1 MVEIRPFRAVRYTEK
16 AGSYENLIAQ
26 PYDKIDSD
34 MQRKYYEKSLY
45 NYCRLTLPMEEN
57 RYEIAK
63 QRIRQWMNEGIL
75 KKDNEPAIFVYRQEF
90 ELLGKTYTRTGF
102 IAALRLHPYV
112 ENKVLP
118 HETTHKGPKI
128 DRLNMLR
135 ATQKNLETGFLLYPD
150 PEKITVNLFAEIT
163 KTVPLIDVKDSLNV
177 RNLVWKLTDQEKIK
191 LVQEAVI
198 DKQFV
203 IADGHHRYETAIAYR
218 DERRRQEGWTEDSA
232 FNFRMSYMVPVQDEG
247 LIVLPTHRLLKKI
260 ELTRDILQEL
270 KKFFTV
276 SKINSSAEVLRS
288 FLESHKMEHA
298 FCVYDGK
305 RSYGLLL
312 KDEKAVSQFMN
323 TAWSDEY
330 RSLDVTILREVIFRA
345 IMKTGELKIDEEILY
360 VRWIKDVMEKV
371 RKGEAKLVFLVN
383 PTTPEMVLKIAQ
395 NHERMPEKS
404 TDFYPKM
411 VSGFTMM
418 DLSPREKL

>member
-1 MVEIRPFRAVRYTEK
+1 MVEIRPFRAVRYTEE

-34 MQRKYYEKSLY
+34 MQRKYYEKSMY

-75 KKDNEPAIFVYRQEF
+75 KKDKEPAIFVYRQEF
-90 ELLGKTYTRTGF
+90 DLLGKTYTRTGF

-118 HETTHKGPKI
+118 HETTQKGPKI

-150 PEKITVNLFAEIT
+150 PEKTTVNLFAEIT
-163 KTVPLIDVKDSLNV
+163 KTVPLIDVKDSLNI
-177 RNLVWKLTDQEKIK
+177 RNLVWKLTNQEKIK
-191 LVQEAVI
+191 LVQEVVI

-260 ELTRDILQEL
+260 ELTDDTLQKL
-270 KKFFTV
+270 KNFFAV
-276 SKINSSAEVLRS
+276 SKIDSSAEALRS
-288 FLESHKMEHA
+288 FLESQKTKHA
-298 FCVYDGK
+298 LCVYDGK
-305 RSYGLLL
+305 QSYGLLL
-312 KDEKAVSQFMN
+312 KNEKAVSQFMN

-330 RSLDVTILREVIFRA
+330 RSLDVTILRDVIFKA
-345 IMKTGELKIDEEILY
+345 IMKTGELKIDKEILY
-360 VRWIKDVMEKV
+360 VRWIKNALEKV
-371 RKGEAKLVFLVN
+371 QKGEAKLALLVN
-383 PTTPEMVLKIAQ
+383 PTTPEMVLEIAQ

-418 DLSPREKL
+418 DLSPGEKL

>member
-1 MVEIRPFRAVRYTEK
+1 MVKIRPFRAVRYTEK
-16 AGSYENLIAQ
+16 AGNYENLIAQ

-75 KKDNEPAIFVYRQEF
+75 KKDKEPAIFVYRQEF
-90 ELLGKTYTRTGF
+90 ELLGKTYARTGF

-112 ENKVLP
+112 EDKVLP
-118 HETTHKGPKI
+118 HEITHEGPKI

-135 ATQKNLETGFLLYPD
+135 ATHKNLETGFLLYPD
-150 PEKITVNLFAEIT
+150 PGKITINLFARIT

-177 RNLVWKLTDQEKIK
+177 RNLIWKLTDREKMK
-191 LVQEAVI
+191 LVQEAVM

-232 FNFRMSYMVPVQDEG
+232 FNFRMSYMVPIQDEG

-260 ELTRDILQEL
+260 KLTRDILQKL

-276 SKINSSAEVLRS
+276 SKINSSAEALRS

-312 KDEKAVSQFMN
+312 KDEKAVSQFMDA
-323 TAWSDEY
+323 AWSGEY
-330 RSLDVTILREVIFRA
+330 RSLDVTILRDVIFRVV
-345 IMKTGELKIDEEILY
+345 MKTGELKIDEEILY
-360 VRWIKDVMEKV
+360 VRWIKDIMEKV
-371 RKGEAKLVFLVN
+371 HKGEAKLAFLVN

-418 DLSPREKL
+418 DLSAGEKL

>member
-1 MVEIRPFRAVRYTEK
+1 MVEIRPFKAVRYTEK
-16 AGSYENLIAQ
+16 AGSYENLITQ

-34 MQRKYYEKSLY
+34 MQRKYHEKSLY

-57 RYEIAK
+57 RYETAK
-63 QRIRQWMNEGIL
+63 QRIREWMNEGIL
-75 KKDNEPAIFVYRQEF
+75 KKDKDPAIFVYKQVF
-90 ELLGKTYTRTGF
+90 ELFGKTYTRTGF
-102 IAALRLHPYV
+102 IAALRLHPYA

-118 HETTHKGPKI
+118 HEITHKGPKI
-128 DRLNMLR
+128 DRLNMLQ

-150 PEKITVNLFAEIT
+150 PEKITINLFARVT
-163 KTVPLIDVKDSLNV
+163 KTDPLIDVKDSLNV
-177 RNLVWKLTDQEKIK
+177 RNLIWKLTDPEKIK
-191 LVQEAVI
+191 LVQEAVG

-218 DERRRQEGWTEDSA
+218 DERRKQEGWTEDSA
-232 FNFRMSYMVPVQDEG
+232 FNFRMSYMVPIQDEG

-260 ELTRDILQEL
+260 ELTDDTLQKF

-276 SKINSSAEVLRS
+276 SKIDSNAEALRS
-288 FLESHKMEHA
+288 FLESQKTKHA
-298 FCVYDGK
+298 FCIYDGK

-312 KDEKAVSQFMN
+312 ESEKTVSQFMDV
-323 TAWSDEY
+323 AWSDEY
-330 RSLDVTILREVIFRA
+330 RSLDVTILRDVILRG

-360 VRWIKDVMEKV
+360 VRWIKNALEKV
-371 RKGEAKLVFLVN
+371 DKGEAKLAFLVN

-395 NHERMPEKS
+395 NNERMPEKT

-418 DLSPREKL
+418 DLSSGEKL

>member
-34 MQRKYYEKSLY
+34 MQRKYHKKSVY

-57 RYEIAK
+57 RYETAK
-63 QRIRQWMNEGIL
+63 QRIHQWMNEGIL
-75 KKDNEPAIFVYRQEF
+75 KKDKEPAIFVYKQEF

-118 HETTHKGPKI
+118 HEITHKGPKI

-150 PEKITVNLFAEIT
+150 PEKITINLFARIT
-163 KTVPLIDVKDSLNV
+163 KTVPLINVKDSLNI
-177 RNLVWKLTDQEKIK
+177 RNLIWKLTDPEKIK

-203 IADGHHRYETAIAYR
+203 IADGHHRYETAIIYR
-218 DERRRQEGWTEDSA
+218 DERRKQEGWTEDSA
-232 FNFRMSYMVPVQDEG
+232 FNFRMSYMVPMQDEG

-260 ELTRDILQEL
+260 ELTDDTLQKF
-270 KKFFTV
+270 KKLFTV
-276 SKINSSAEVLRS
+276 SKIDSNAEALRN
-288 FLESHKMEHA
+288 FLESHKAKHA

-305 RSYGLLL
+305 GSYGLLL
-312 KDEKAVSQFMN
+312 KDEKAVSQFMD
-323 TAWSDEY
+323 AGWSDEY
-330 RSLDVTILREVIFRA
+330 RSLDVTILRDVIFRV
-345 IMKTGELKIDEEILY
+345 IMKTGELKIEEEILY
-360 VRWIKDVMEKV
+360 VRWIKNILEKV
-371 RKGEAKLVFLVN
+371 HKGEAKIAFLVN
-383 PTTPEMVLKIAQ
+383 PATPEMVLKIAQ

-418 DLSPREKL
+418 DLSPGEKL

>member
-16 AGSYENLIAQ
+16 AGSHENLIAQ
-26 PYDKIDSD
+26 PYDQIDSD
-34 MQRKYYEKSLY
+34 MQRRYYGKSAY

-57 RYEIAK
+57 RYDIAK
-63 QRIRQWMNEGIL
+63 KRIRRWMNEGAL
-75 KKDNEPAIFVYRQEF
+75 KKDKEPAIFIYKQEF
-90 ELLGKTYTRTGF
+90 QLFRKIYIRTGF

-118 HETTHKGPKI
+118 HEITHKGPKI

-135 ATQKNLETGFLLYPD
+135 ATHKNLETGFLLYPD
-150 PEKITVNLFAEIT
+150 PEKITINLFARIT
-163 KTVPLIDVKDSLNV
+163 KTNPLIDVKDSLNV
-177 RNLVWKLTDQEKIK
+177 RNLIWRLTDPEKIK

-218 DERRRQEGWTEDSA
+218 DERRRKEEWTEDLA
-232 FNFRMSYMVPVQDEG
+232 FNFRMSYMVPIQDEG
-247 LIVLPTHRLLKKI
+247 LIVLPTHRLLRKI
-260 ELTRDILQEL
+260 QLTDGTLQKF

-276 SKINSSAEVLRS
+276 SKIDSNAETLRR
-288 FLESHKMEHA
+288 FLESHKTKHA

-305 RSYGLLL
+305 GAYGLLL
-312 KDEKAVSQFMN
+312 KNEKTVSQFMD

-330 RSLDVTILREVIFRA
+330 RSLDVTILRDLIFKVI
-345 IMKTGELKIDEEILY
+345 MNTGELKIDEEIQY
-360 VRWIKDVMEKV
+360 VRWIKNAVEKV
-371 RKGEAKLVFLVN
+371 HKGEAKLAFLLN

-395 NHERMPEKS
+395 KHERMPEKS

-418 DLSPREKL
+418 DLSPGERL

>member
-34 MQRKYYEKSLY
+34 MQRKYYKKSAY

-75 KKDNEPAIFVYRQEF
+75 KKDKEPAIFVYKQEF

-118 HETTHKGPKI
+118 HEITHKGPKI

-150 PEKITVNLFAEIT
+150 SEKITINLFAKIT
-163 KTVPLIDVKDSLNV
+163 KTDPLVDVRDSLNV
-177 RNLVWKLTDQEKIK
+177 RNLIWKLTDPEKIK
-191 LVQEAVI
+191 LVQETVT

-203 IADGHHRYETAIAYR
+203 IADGHHRYETAIVYR
-218 DERRRQEGWTEDSA
+218 DERRRQEEWTEDLA
-232 FNFRMSYMVPVQDEG
+232 FNFRMSYMVPIQDEG

-260 ELTRDILQEL
+260 ELTDDTLQRF

-276 SKINSSAEVLRS
+276 SKIDSNAEALRS
-288 FLESHKMEHA
+288 FLERHKTKHA
-298 FCVYDGK
+298 FCINDGK

-312 KDEKAVSQFMN
+312 KNEKAVSQFMDA
-323 TAWSDEY
+323 TWSDEY
-330 RSLDVTILREVIFRA
+330 RSLDVTILRDVIFRA
-345 IMKTGELKIDEEILY
+345 IMKTGELKINEEILY
-360 VRWIKDVMEKV
+360 VRWIKDTLEKV
-371 RKGEAKLVFLVN
+371 HKGEAKLAFLIN

-395 NHERMPEKS
+395 NLEKMPEKS

-418 DLSPREKL
+418 DLSTGENL

>member
-1 MVEIRPFRAVRYTEK
+1 MVEIRPFRAIRFTEK
-16 AGSYENLIAQ
+16 AGDFENLIAQ

-34 MQRKYYEKSLY
+34 MQRRYYEKSVY
-45 NYCRLTLPMEEN
+45 NYCRLTLLMEEN

-63 QRIRQWMNEGIL
+63 QRIHQWMNEGIL
-75 KKDNEPAIFVYRQEF
+75 KKDKEPGIFVYKQEF
-90 ELLGKTYTRTGF
+90 KLFGKTYTRTGF
-102 IAALRLHPYV
+102 IGALRLHPYV
-112 ENKVLP
+112 ENRVLP
-118 HETTHKGPKI
+118 HEITHKGPKI
-128 DRLNMLR
+128 DRLNMLQ

-150 PEKITVNLFAEIT
+150 SEEITINLFARIT

-177 RNLVWKLTDQEKIK
+177 RNLIWRLTDPEKIK
-191 LVQEAVI
+191 LIQEAVI

-218 DERRRQEGWTEDSA
+218 DERRRQEGWTKDSA
-232 FNFRMSYMVPVQDEG
+232 FNFRMSYMVPIQDEG

-260 ELTRDILQEL
+260 ELTGDILQRF

-276 SKINSSAEVLRS
+276 SKIDSNAEALRS
-288 FLESHKMEHA
+288 FLERHKTKHA

-312 KDEKAVSQFMN
+312 KNEKAVSQFMDA
-323 TAWSDEY
+323 AWSDEY
-330 RSLDVTILREVIFRA
+330 RSLSVTILRDVIFKA

-360 VRWIKDVMEKV
+360 MRWIKDTLEKV
-371 RKGEAKLVFLVN
+371 HKGEAKLAFLVN

-418 DLSPREKL
+418 DLSPGEKL

>member
-34 MQRKYYEKSLY
+34 MQRKYYEKSVY

-75 KKDNEPAIFVYRQEF
+75 KKDKEPAIFVYRQEF

-102 IAALRLHPYV
+102 VAALRLHPYV

-118 HETTHKGPKI
+118 HEVTHKGPKI

-150 PEKITVNLFAEIT
+150 SEKITINLFARIT
-163 KTVPLIDVKDSLNV
+163 KTDPLIDVKDSLDV
-177 RNLVWKLTDQEKIK
+177 RNLIWKLADPDEIK
-191 LVQEAVI
+191 LVQEAVM

-218 DERRRQEGWTEDSA
+218 DERRRREGWTEDSA
-232 FNFRMSYMVPVQDEG
+232 FNFRMSYMVPIQDEG
-247 LIVLPTHRLLKKI
+247 LIVLPTHRLLRKI
-260 ELTRDILQEL
+260 ELTDDTLQRFKE
-270 KKFFTV
+270 FFTV
-276 SKINSSAEVLRS
+276 SKIDSDAEALRS
-288 FLESHKMEHA
+288 FLERHKAKHA

-305 RSYGLLL
+305 GSYGLLL
-312 KDEKAVSQFMN
+312 KNEKSVSQFMDA
-323 TAWSDEY
+323 AWSDEY
-330 RSLDVTILREVIFRA
+330 RSLDVTILREVIFRV

-360 VRWIKDVMEKV
+360 VRWIKDIVEKV
-371 RKGEAKLVFLVN
+371 HKREAKLAFLVN

-418 DLSPREKL
+418 DLSPGEKL

>member
-16 AGSYENLIAQ
+16 AGSYENLITQ

-34 MQRKYYEKSLY
+34 MQRKYHEKSLY

-75 KKDNEPAIFVYRQEF
+75 KKDKEPAIFVYEQEF
-90 ELLGKTYTRTGF
+90 ELFGKTYTRTGF

-118 HETTHKGPKI
+118 HEITHKGPKI

-150 PEKITVNLFAEIT
+150 PEKITINLFARIT
-163 KTVPLIDVKDSLNV
+163 KTDPLIDVKDSLNV
-177 RNLVWKLTDQEKIK
+177 RNLIWKLTDPKKIK
-191 LVQEAVI
+191 LVQEAVR

-218 DERRRQEGWTEDSA
+218 DERRKQEGWTEDSA
-232 FNFRMSYMVPVQDEG
+232 FNFRMSYMVPIQDEG

-260 ELTRDILQEL
+260 DLTDDILQKF
-270 KKFFTV
+270 KKFFKV
-276 SKINSSAEVLRS
+276 SKIDSNPEALRS
-288 FLESHKMEHA
+288 FLESQKTKHA
-298 FCVYDGK
+298 FCAYDGK

-312 KDEKAVSQFMN
+312 ENEKTVSPFMDA
-323 TAWSDEY
+323 AWSDEY
-330 RSLDVTILREVIFRA
+330 RSLDVTILRDVIFRV
-345 IMKTGELKIDEEILY
+345 IMNTGKLKIDEEILY
-360 VRWIKDVMEKV
+360 VRWIKNALEKV
-371 RKGEAKLVFLVN
+371 DKGEAKLAFLVN
-383 PTTPEMVLKIAQ
+383 PTTPEMVLKLAQ
-395 NHERMPEKS
+395 NNERMPEKS

-418 DLSPREKL
+418 DLSSGEKL

>member
-16 AGSYENLIAQ
+16 AGTYENLIAQ
-26 PYDKIDSD
+26 PYDKINSD
-34 MQRKYYEKSLY
+34 MQKEYYKKSVY
-45 NYCRLTLPMEEN
+45 NYCRLTLPMEKN

-75 KKDNEPAIFVYRQEF
+75 KKNKEPAIFVYRQEF

-118 HETTHKGPKI
+118 HEITHKGPKI

-150 PEKITVNLFAEIT
+150 PEKTTVNLFAEIA

-177 RNLVWKLTDQEKIK
+177 RNLIWKLTDPEKIK

-203 IADGHHRYETAIAYR
+203 IADGHHRYETAITYR
-218 DERRRQEGWTEDSA
+218 DERRRQEAWTEDSA

-260 ELTRDILQEL
+260 ELTDDTLRKL
-270 KKFFTV
+270 KNFFTV
-276 SKINSSAEVLRS
+276 SKIDSNAEALRS
-288 FLESHKMEHA
+288 FLESQKTKHA

-312 KDEKAVSQFMN
+312 KNEKTVSQFMN

-330 RSLDVTILREVIFRA
+330 RSLDVTILRDVIFKA

-360 VRWIKDVMEKV
+360 VRWLENALEKV
-371 RKGEAKLVFLVN
+371 RKGEAKLAFLVN
-383 PTTPEMVLKIAQ
+383 PTTPEMVLKMAQ
-395 NHERMPEKS
+395 N
-404 TDFYPKM
+404 
-411 VSGFTMM
+411 GF
-418 DLSPREKL
+418 LSENGFWFHDDGSLTWRKTLTAHSFTRI